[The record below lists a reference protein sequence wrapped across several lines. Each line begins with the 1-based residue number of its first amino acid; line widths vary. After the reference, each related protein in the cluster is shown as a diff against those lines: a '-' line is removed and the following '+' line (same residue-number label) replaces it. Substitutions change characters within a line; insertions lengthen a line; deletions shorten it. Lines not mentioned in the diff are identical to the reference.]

1 MAELKPVPSGY
12 DSAALSSML
21 GYLANARKSHDN
33 NPFMRTILDGQ
44 ARDNKAEYLADA
56 DLTRGLQQGDNAN
69 SHALNLAKL
78 AQDAYDARMGRATT
92 MNTTSGGGLV
102 SDELAAEQGLSMAS
116 DEGQNAVLS
125 SLAQAAALKGR
136 GAQADI
142 QKTVMD
148 TAAQGMNIGVDQV
161 NVGQDAEF
169 DIMNPTR
176 IVKPDITK
184 RPDIIESAA
193 QGQNAAV
200 VTASNSKGGT
210 FFQDVAVR
218 RDPNDPSRLIRED
231 ILPSEIAAR
240 KAKGEE
246 IVSEERRVQ
255 STTGSRGRP
264 DNTTSERPKSIARPA
279 NDLARA
285 EALLAQS
292 GGMIDGKQAKGLRF
306 NGDTK
311 QAEALIDGQWIP
323 VGEVD

>member
-1 MAELKPVPSGY
+1 M
-12 DSAALSSML
+12 
-21 GYLANARKSHDN
+21 
-33 NPFMRTILDGQ
+33 
-44 ARDNKAEYLADA
+44 RDNKQEYLADA

-78 AQDAYDARMGRATT
+78 AQDAYDARMGRGVT

-102 SDELAAEQGLSMAS
+102 SDELAADQDLSQQTDQGQ
-116 DEGQNAVLS
+116 DAVLS

-136 GAQADI
+136 GAQADLN
-142 QKTVMD
+142 KTVMD

-176 IVKPDITK
+176 IVKPDMTK

-240 KAKGEE
+240 KAQGEE

-255 STTGSRGRP
+255 STTGSRGRA
-264 DNTTSERPKSIARPA
+264 DNTTPERPKSIARPV
-279 NDLARA
+279 NDIARA
-285 EALLAQS
+285 EALLKA
-292 GGMIDGKQAKGLRF
+292 GGHKYDGIQIDQATGKV
-306 NGDTK
+306 
-311 QAEALIDGQWIP
+311 EALVNGEWVI
-323 VGEVD
+323 VGEE